1 MSPGSVEM
9 LALLETLHE
18 AIQTR
23 VRRTLAG
30 SGDAAAVARETR
42 GDTLYALDADVE
54 PLILEFFETTLAPR
68 FPCTLVAEGVNED
81 RPLVLGDPGAPDRI
95 RVLMD
100 PIDGT
105 RGLMYD
111 KRPAWILTGVA
122 PDHGEATRLRH
133 ITLALQTE
141 IPTTKMTLA
150 DQLRA
155 ERGQGW
161 DLRRTDLAT
170 GAVVPVTAAPS
181 TADHLDH
188 GFAQISRFFTGG
200 KDILAALEEALF
212 AEVAGPVTQGK
223 ARIFEDQYIS
233 NAGQLYEIIVGHDRF
248 TADIRPRLEPALRK
262 RGEAVGIACH
272 PYDMAT
278 ALIAEEAGVE
288 LTDGHGRPFDAPMD
302 TTTPV
307 AFIAY
312 ANAALRTRIEP
323 VFLRLMEER
332 LP

>member
-1 MSPGSVEM
+1 MNPGNTEM
-9 LALLETLHE
+9 MALLETLHE

-30 SGDAAAVARETR
+30 SADPAAVARETR
-42 GDTLYALDADVE
+42 GDTLYALDADIE
-54 PLILEFFETTLAPR
+54 PLILEFFETTFSPR

-81 RPLVLGDPGAPDRI
+81 RPLVLGDPDAADRV

-111 KRPAWILTGVA
+111 KRPGWVLTGVA

-155 ERGQGW
+155 ERGKGW
-161 DLRRTDLAT
+161 SIRRTDLAT
-170 GAVVPVTAAPS
+170 GAVVPFTAAPS
-181 TADHLDH
+181 TADCLDH

-200 KDILAALEEALF
+200 KDLLAALEEALF
-212 AEVAGPVTQGK
+212 AEVAGPVTPGK

-278 ALIAEEAGVE
+278 ALIAEAAGVE

-312 ANAALRTRIEP
+312 ANKALRGKIEP